1 MTDAWRALRPSIVGA
16 LTMFYYADLAAAADW
31 YETVLGFERIFS
43 TKGLEL
49 FRIEG
54 AASLAL
60 VQDGYGSQ
68 RASPSRQ
75 KGAILSIHTDQ
86 LEAWHARLFALG
98 VEGTGLG
105 LEVGADGMTIEF
117 KVHDP
122 GGYTVEFFEWI
133 E

>member
-1 MTDAWRALRPSIVGA
+1 MTGFKNSSHPAALNVF
-16 LTMFYYADLAAAADW
+16 TMFYYKDLPAAAEW

-43 TKGLEL
+43 AEGLEL

-54 AASLAL
+54 SSNLAL

-68 RASPSRQ
+68 RATAGRD

-98 VEGTGLG
+98 VEGTGVG
-105 LEVGADGMTIEF
+105 LLVGADGMTVEF